1 MTQSVQRIVQ
11 HGFED
16 LLLHRI
22 ELRAATENTKS
33 WQVAER
39 IGFQREG
46 CIREC
51 SLVNGRYLSH
61 YVYGL
66 LKEDAKDRS

>member
-16 LLLHRI
+16 LLLHQI

-33 WQVAER
+33 WQVAEKVV
-39 IGFQREG
+39 FSEKDVF
-46 CIREC
+46 
-51 SLVNGRYLSH
+51 VNALW
-61 YVYGL
+61 
-66 LKEDAKDRS
+66 